1 MVSRSVSI
9 AAAATAFVLGF
20 VGPAGAQVAITATTP
35 TPTYEISVG
44 YQLFRAG
51 EVCGDEEIVGGVVVE
66 TCRPDRVFPL
76 GFAGDVARNFGT
88 LGLGVVG
95 DVGWSHDSED
105 ELSVTSWHLA
115 GGLRWASH
123 KAGRLSPFGQF
134 LLGGVFNSFSDDVGT
149 DFEGD
154 SHFMLQPGGGV
165 VFTAENGWGFVGQV
179 DLRHVF
185 LDEDSNLASSRNDLR
200 VFLGIRFALR

>member
-1 MVSRSVSI
+1 MVNRIVSVV
-9 AAAATAFVLGF
+9 AAAAFVGF

-51 EVCGDEEIVGGVVVE
+51 EVCGEDQIVGGEVVQ

-76 GFAGDVARNFGT
+76 GFAVDVARNFGT

-95 DVGWSHDSED
+95 DFGWSHDSED

-115 GGLRWASH
+115 GGLRWS
-123 KAGRLSPFGQF
+123 GRKTGLSPFGQF

-154 SHFMLQPGGGV
+154 NHFMLQPGGGV
-165 VFTAENGWGFVGQV
+165 VFAAESGWGFVGQV

-185 LDEDSNLASSRNDLR
+185 LDEETSLASSRNDLR
-200 VFLGIRFALR
+200 VFLGIRIALR